1 MPNPVS
7 SRTLV
12 FASAVLA
19 AGIALGG
26 WHAGRG
32 ILQARTAERSVT
44 VKGLAERPVRAEL
57 ALWPLRLS
65 VSDNDLARGQAK
77 MEADVRRIRQFLV
90 RQGIDTTGI
99 ALQDFAVNDAYS
111 NQYQSERVAS
121 RYVIRQTVMVRS
133 SEPEKVLAA
142 SQRIGELVDAGV
154 VLASGNEY
162 GGGGPTF
169 LFKGLNELKP
179 AMIAEATAQA
189 RQAAEQFARDAG
201 STIAGIRRANQG
213 LFEIRAR
220 DEAPGVREENQIE
233 KTVRVVTTVEYLLK

>member
-1 MPNPVS
+1 MSPRILVAS
-7 SRTLV
+7 SLL
-12 FASAVLA
+12 LA
-19 AGIALGG
+19 LGLALGG
-26 WHAGRG
+26 FFAGQG
-32 ILQARTAERSVT
+32 ILRARTAERYVT
-44 VKGLAERPVRAEL
+44 VKGLAERPARAEL

-77 MEADVRRIRQFLV
+77 MAADVRAIKGFLIRQGV
-90 RQGIDTTGI
+90 DTAGI
-99 ALQDFAVNDAYS
+99 ALQDFTVNDAYA
-111 NQYQSERVAS
+111 NQYQSDRVAS

-133 SEPEKVLAA
+133 TEPEKILAA

-154 VLASGNEY
+154 VLTSGNEY

-189 RQAAEQFARDAG
+189 REAAEQFARDAG
-201 STIAGIRRANQG
+201 TTIAGIRRANQG

-220 DEAPGVREENQIE
+220 DETSGVREENQID
-233 KTVRVVTTVEYLLK
+233 KTVRVVTTVEYLLR